1 MSAEQLIGQFGY
13 LALFVG
19 AFFEG
24 ESVVIAAAFAA
35 HEGYL
40 KLQWVILAAFLG
52 ALGGDE
58 FYFFV
63 GRLKGRAY
71 LQSRPLWQIR
81 VRKVQRLLERHRRL
95 IILGFR
101 FLYGLRTVTPFALG
115 MSEVRTGEFVS
126 FNLLG
131 AGAWALSVGLFG
143 FLFGATCEAFMK
155 DARRY
160 EQWVILS
167 ILAVSALAWIGYCLR
182 RRGLRRLAAARLAEE
197 EGSSPRSETGGST
210 KPDRTP

>member
-1 MSAEQLIGQFGY
+1 MSAEQLIAQFGY

-24 ESVVIAAAFAA
+24 ESIVIAAAFAA
-35 HEGYL
+35 HQGYL
-40 KLQWVILAAFLG
+40 KLQWVIAAAFLG

-58 FYFFV
+58 FYFFL
-63 GRLKGRAY
+63 GRLKGRAFI
-71 LQSRPLWQIR
+71 QSRPLWQVR
-81 VRKVQRLLERHRRL
+81 VRKVQGLLERHRRL

-115 MSEVRTGEFVS
+115 MSEVRTGEFIS

-131 AGAWALSVGLFG
+131 AGAWALAVGCLG
-143 FLFGATCEAFMK
+143 FLFGATFQALMK

-160 EQWVILS
+160 EHWAILS
-167 ILAVSALAWIGYCLR
+167 ILAVGALAWIGYSLR
-182 RRGLRRLAAARLAEE
+182 RRGLRRLAAARLAEG
-197 EGSSPRSETGGST
+197 EGASAAPEAGGAA
-210 KPDRTP
+210 KPGRTL

>member
-24 ESVVIAAAFAA
+24 EAMVIAGAFAA
-35 HEGYL
+35 HQGYL
-40 KLQWVILAAFLG
+40 KLQWVITAAFLG
-52 ALGGDE
+52 AFGGDE
-58 FYFFV
+58 FYFFL
-63 GRLKGRAY
+63 GRLKGRGY
-71 LQSRPLWQIR
+71 LERRPLWQMR
-81 VRKVQRLLERHRRL
+81 VRKVQGLVERHRRL

-115 MSEVRTGEFVS
+115 MSEVRTGEFVF

-131 AGAWALSVGLFG
+131 AAVWSLAVGC
-143 FLFGATCEAFMK
+143 GATFEAVMK
-155 DARRY
+155 NARRY
-160 EQWVILS
+160 ESWVILS

-182 RRGLRRLAAARLAEE
+182 RRDLRRLAAARLAEG
-197 EGSSPRSETGGST
+197 EGSSTGPEAGGAA
-210 KPDRTP
+210 KPGRTR